1 MSKMYNYP
9 IEKYRFY
16 QGKTKTTG
24 APCVIAVSTYEG
36 KTVRGV
42 AACDPK
48 DTFDFEK
55 GKKLAAGRC
64 ALKIAE
70 KRRKRAARELD
81 KAIAA
86 NYASMQR
93 VNAMNDYFNDA
104 RIAERDAKMDLE
116 GLLRTM

>member
-1 MSKMYNYP
+1 MYNYP

-16 QGKTKTTG
+16 TAKKIDGTPYG
-24 APCVIAVSTYEG
+24 VIAVSTYEG

-42 AACDPK
+42 AKCDSK
-48 DTFDFEK
+48 DTFDMEK

-70 KRRKRAARELD
+70 RRRKRAARELA
-81 KAIAA
+81 KAMEASVAA
-86 NYASMQR
+86 DMR
-93 VNAMNDYFNDA
+93 VDAMNDYFNDA
-104 RIAERDAKMDLE
+104 RIAERDAKMDLD

>member
-1 MSKMYNYP
+1 MYNYP

-36 KTVRGV
+36 KTVRGI

-55 GKKLAAGRC
+55 GKQLAASRC

-70 KRRKRAARELD
+70 RRRKRANRELT
-81 KAIAA
+81 KALAA
-86 NYASMQR
+86 SEAATKR
-93 VNAMNDYFNDA
+93 VDAMNDYFNDA
-104 RIAERDAKMDLE
+104 RLAERDAKMNLD

>member
-1 MSKMYNYP
+1 MYNYP
-9 IEKYRFY
+9 IEKYRFHVAKKIDDTPY
-16 QGKTKTTG
+16 G
-24 APCVIAVSTYEG
+24 VIAVSTYEG

-42 AACDPK
+42 AKCDPK